1 MFNLISNIYNQYSNM
16 SIKVREENGFKY
28 VEEGEGEVLLL
39 LHGLF
44 GALSNFKDL
53 LNNFKSRYR
62 VVLPLLPIFELP
74 LPKAT
79 LNGLTRYVKK
89 FVEYKGYNS
98 ISVLG
103 NSLGGHI
110 SLMYALDNLE
120 NIKSIILTGSSGLYE
135 KSLGDTFPRRGNYEF
150 IKERTEYTFFDPKTA
165 SKDLVDEIYEIVNNR
180 NKAIRIISTAKSA
193 IRNNLQKK
201 LHKLKVPALLI
212 WGRDDRITPPFVG
225 EQFEKLMP
233 KAELKLID
241 ECGHAPMM
249 EKPGEFNNILN
260 TFLNKIYN
268 RK

>member
-1 MFNLISNIYNQYSNM
+1 M
-16 SIKVREENGFKY
+16 SITVREENGFKY
-28 VEEGEGEVLLL
+28 VEEGEGDVLLL
-39 LHGLF
+39 VHGLF

-53 LNNFKSRYR
+53 LNTFKSRYR

-79 LNGLTRYVKK
+79 LSGLTRYVKR
-89 FVEYKGYNS
+89 FVEYKGYNG
-98 ISVLG
+98 ITVLG

-120 NIKSIILTGSSGLYE
+120 NIKSIILTGSSGLFE

-150 IKERTEYTFFDPKTA
+150 IKERTEYTFFDPKIA

-201 LHKLKVPALLI
+201 LYKLKVPALLI
-212 WGRDDRITPPFVG
+212 WGKDDRITPPFVG

-241 ECGHAPMM
+241 DCGHAPMM
-249 EKPGEFNNILN
+249 EKPKEFNTILN